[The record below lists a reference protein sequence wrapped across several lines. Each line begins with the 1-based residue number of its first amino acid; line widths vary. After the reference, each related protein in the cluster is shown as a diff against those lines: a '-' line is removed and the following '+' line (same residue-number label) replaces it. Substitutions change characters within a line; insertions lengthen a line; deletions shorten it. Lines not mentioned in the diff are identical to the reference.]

1 MGELIAL
8 GENGNQSLDCEKV
21 TLLISAKQR
30 NNLDVVLEPKAGREI
45 FLIRIKELGFN
56 IHGMSNRSDVNNNG
70 KFQQLTPE
78 RGESSLAS
86 TSSSEKEN
94 RQSQP
99 QMNQMACSRDNHIG
113 FGEEIN
119 AVSMGKPSHDSACS
133 QDVDVARFVGELEL
147 VGCRNKTISAKT
159 AYSLSSSRV
168 SVSPKQKDCN
178 WIDVV
183 RKKGFSFCPTRN
195 L

>member
-1 MGELIAL
+1 MATACSISSVNERLQGWERITWIQAEGIPHHCWNQTTFKRIAESWGELIAL

-30 NNLDVVLEPKAGREI
+30 NNLDTVLELEAGREI

-78 RGESSLAS
+78 RGESSS
-86 TSSSEKEN
+86 TSSSKMEN

-99 QMNQMACSRDNHIG
+99 QMN
-113 FGEEIN
+113 
-119 AVSMGKPSHDSACS
+119 
-133 QDVDVARFVGELEL
+133 
-147 VGCRNKTISAKT
+147 
-159 AYSLSSSRV
+159 
-168 SVSPKQKDCN
+168 
-178 WIDVV
+178 
-183 RKKGFSFCPTRN
+183 
-195 L
+195 